1 MEYFKKVF
9 KQSFA
14 IVVISSVFGI
24 FSGSFLSSNN
34 EILYTIPIILL
45 ILPSLNS
52 LVGDISTVL
61 VSRLTT
67 HLYIGTIPPK
77 FKASKRLKED
87 FLGLFIT
94 ISLSLIVLIFFG
106 YIFGLAMG
114 ITIMNPFLIMTIII
128 ITILLLFFILFITLF
143 LGSILIFR
151 RGGDPSSFLI
161 PILTSLADF
170 LTPLI
175 LIILIIIFI

>member
-1 MEYFKKVF
+1 
-9 KQSFA
+9 
-14 IVVISSVFGI
+14 
-24 FSGSFLSSNN
+24 
-34 EILYTIPIILL
+34 
-45 ILPSLNS
+45 
-52 LVGDISTVL
+52 
-61 VSRLTT
+61 
-67 HLYIGTIPPK
+67 
-77 FKASKRLKED
+77 
-87 FLGLFIT
+87 
-94 ISLSLIVLIFFG
+94 
-106 YIFGLAMG
+106 
-114 ITIMNPFLIMTIII
+114 MNPFLIMTIIV